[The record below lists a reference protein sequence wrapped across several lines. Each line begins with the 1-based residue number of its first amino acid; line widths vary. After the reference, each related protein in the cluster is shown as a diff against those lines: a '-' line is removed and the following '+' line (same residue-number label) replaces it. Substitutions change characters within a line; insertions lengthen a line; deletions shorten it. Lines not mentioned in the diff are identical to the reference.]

1 MEIKNPIA
9 KVLGVSALLIVGY
22 FSGSA
27 IAQAARPAPSLI
39 GSWVGSQN
47 GMPTTTTF
55 KPNGTYSTRVEMGS
69 GRLTME
75 GPYKATDG
83 KIEMK
88 ASTVEGSGLPQAAI
102 EAVKSQVT
110 QSHTAEV
117 KFLNRDKVIFTMQG
131 QSAEYS
137 RLK

>member
-1 MEIKNPIA
+1 MEIKNPLI
-9 KVLGVSALLIVGY
+9 KVVGCAALLVVGF

-27 IAQAARPAPSLI
+27 IAKATRPAPSLI

-55 KPNGTYSTRVEMGS
+55 KPDGTYSTRVEMGS

-75 GPYKATDG
+75 GPYKATEG
-83 KIEMK
+83 RIEMK
-88 ASTVEGSGLPQAAI
+88 ASTVEGSGLPQTAI

-117 KFLNRDKVIFTMQG
+117 KFLDRDKVIFTMQG

>member
-1 MEIKNPIA
+1 MEIKNPLF
-9 KVLGVSALLIVGY
+9 KVVGCAALLVVGF

-27 IAQAARPAPSLI
+27 IAQATKPAPSLI

-55 KPNGTYSTRVEMGS
+55 MPNGTYTTRVEMGA

-75 GPYKATDG
+75 GPFKTAEG
-83 KIEMK
+83 KVEMQAK
-88 ASTVEGSGLPQAAI
+88 TVEGNGLPQAAI
-102 EAVKSQVT
+102 EAVKSQVSK
-110 QSHTAEV
+110 SHTAEV
-117 KFLNRDKVIFTMQG
+117 KFLNPDKVVFTMQG

>member
-1 MEIKNPIA
+1 MEIKNPIT
-9 KVLGVSALLIVGY
+9 KVLGLAALLIVGY

-55 KPNGTYSTRVEMGS
+55 KPDGTYTTRVEMGP

-75 GPYKATDG
+75 GPFKAADD
-83 KIEMK
+83 KVEMK
-88 ASTVEGSGLPQAAI
+88 ATTVEGSGLPQTAI
-102 EAVKSQVT
+102 EAVKGQVT

-117 KFLNRDKVIFTMQG
+117 KFINRDKVIFTMQG